1 MEIEFC
7 ADSAREFIAGSRER
21 KSVKEGDIE
30 LKIELENEKAIELAK
45 EYVLKAKFNP
55 NPGKWDDPENDAA
68 NIYAS
73 SYEQYM
79 IIANALTEWEA
90 KTESE

>member
-1 MEIEFC
+1 M
-7 ADSAREFIAGSRER
+7 
-21 KSVKEGDIE
+21 
-30 LKIELENEKAIELAK
+30 KIELENEKAIELAK
-45 EYVLKAKFNP
+45 AYVLKAKSNP